1 MKVKKRFVLVKKINR
16 LDFSQ
21 LQMNKNQRI

>member
-21 LQMNKNQRI
+21 LQVNKNQRI